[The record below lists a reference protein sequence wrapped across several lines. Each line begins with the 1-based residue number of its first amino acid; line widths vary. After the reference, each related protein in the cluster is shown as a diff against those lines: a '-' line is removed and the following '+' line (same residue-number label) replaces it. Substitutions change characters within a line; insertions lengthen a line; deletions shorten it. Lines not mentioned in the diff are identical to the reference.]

1 MIKKTKKKKHLPY
14 VNLSELYVEAIRG
27 YDDIGTDM
35 DRIAQDQ
42 AARAATPAPVSKPTT
57 PAPVPAQTQ
66 PPAEKPQHTP
76 QPATATVT
84 SGSNVN
90 DLAQAIKHSKNEYVQ
105 NILREW
111 PGGDLT
117 KLCGVGGIS
126 LPPSSG
132 VIDIQPNDRQVWK
145 LLYRLSPP
153 KANEPG
159 TSTKG
164 SGNGELAAF
173 WFLYLPILKQQ
184 GLEAADKFIID
195 NRHAGKGAPDL
206 LVNGVGLEVKAYGG
220 KEKAITIG
228 KFKTAG
234 TETEFDVNNK
244 LANYI
249 FGFNALFNE
258 LNVSPKMPIQE
269 MFSRLAIKSMAETK
283 SKKPLAPAPA
293 PSSHLPTLGSFKGED
308 VKVALEALQP
318 VAKVFSSPEFQEI
331 ANVWGFQIFKDI
343 DNKIKF
349 IYNTL
354 GEGLGQGEPSAEGY
368 AKCFLRRLLAA
379 KLSVKP
385 GNNGFI
391 LDCDKE
397 GERLRFYHI
406 DLTKISNLKLEDM
419 TVAGSEISCRLGSIF
434 G

>member
-1 MIKKTKKKKHLPY
+1 MIRKPKKKKRHPY

-35 DRIAQDQ
+35 DRIAQAQ
-42 AARAATPAPVSKPTT
+42 ATRTAAPSVPSPVPPTSAHAQSPTT
-57 PAPVPAQTQ
+57 PQPQQPVT
-66 PPAEKPQHTP
+66 
-76 QPATATVT
+76 T
-84 SGSNVN
+84 SNNSVN
-90 DLAQAIKHSKNEYVQ
+90 DLVQAVQQSKNEYVH

-234 TETEFDVNNK
+234 TETEYDVNNK

-258 LNVSPKMPIQE
+258 LNVSPKMPVQE
-269 MFSRLAIKSMAETK
+269 MFSRLAIKSMAEGK
-283 SKKPLAPAPA
+283 AKKTSTPV
-293 PSSHLPTLGSFKGED
+293 SNSHLPTLGSFKGED
-308 VKVALEALQP
+308 VSKALEALQP
-318 VAKVFSSPEFQEI
+318 VAKVFGSAEFQEI
-331 ANVWGFQIFKDI
+331 VNVWGFQIFKDI

-354 GEGLGQGEPSAEGY
+354 GEGLGQGEQSAEGY
-368 AKCFLRRLLAA
+368 AKSFLRRLLSA

-385 GNNGFI
+385 GNNGYI
-391 LDCDKE
+391 LDCDRE
-397 GERLRFYHI
+397 GGSLRFYRI
-406 DLTKISNLKLEDM
+406 DLAQIKDLKLEDM
-419 TVAGSEISCRLGSIF
+419 SVAGSEISCNLSSIF
-434 G
+434 GKQYAPEV